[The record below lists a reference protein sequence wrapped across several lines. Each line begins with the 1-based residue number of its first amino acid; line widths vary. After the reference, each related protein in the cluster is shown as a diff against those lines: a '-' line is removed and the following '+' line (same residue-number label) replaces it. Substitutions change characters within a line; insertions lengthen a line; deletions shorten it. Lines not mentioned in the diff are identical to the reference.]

1 VRRSEPIRLDS
12 AGTAFV
18 SLQKAIDFFAA
29 LRKITIPMIKKFA
42 TEILVVLAFF
52 SVSAAA
58 HEKIILTTAMYVFCH
73 FLEFSGI
80 WVAQP

>member
-1 VRRSEPIRLDS
+1 
-12 AGTAFV
+12 
-18 SLQKAIDFFAA
+18 
-29 LRKITIPMIKKFA
+29 MIKKFA
-42 TEILVVLAFF
+42 TEILLVLTFF